1 MAIFP
6 GAKHLARHQA
16 GRPPT
21 VDLHALLERIFL
33 QSYISAVQL
42 ILCTDVLP
50 RSKSK
55 SPSRKPVCCL
65 AVITFAA
72 VRQVS
77 RMF

>member
-42 ILCTDVLP
+42 IVYRRFTALEIQIADANQSAVCVL
-50 RSKSK
+50 
-55 SPSRKPVCCL
+55 
-65 AVITFAA
+65 
-72 VRQVS
+72 
-77 RMF
+77 